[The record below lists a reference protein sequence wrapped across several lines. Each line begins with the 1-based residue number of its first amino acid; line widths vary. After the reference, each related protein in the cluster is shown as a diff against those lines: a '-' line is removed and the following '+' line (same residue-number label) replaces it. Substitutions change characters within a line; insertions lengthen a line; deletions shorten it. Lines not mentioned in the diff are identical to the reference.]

1 MFPTA
6 RTPKL
11 AQLALGA
18 LRVAHSFLLLEDDR
32 EVDWEVDED
41 EPTPPPHPH
50 RIVPGGGGLLR
61 RRRVERRPGTPVP
74 TYHVCLSPVERRG
87 TLHARGHA
95 PRAQG
100 SGGSARARGTWTAA
114 HSAEDTR

>member
-50 RIVPGGGGLLR
+50 RGLLR

-74 TYHVCLSPVERRG
+74 TYHVCLSPVECRG
-87 TLHARGHA
+87 TLHARAHA
-95 PRAQG
+95 RRAQE
-100 SGGSARARGTWTAA
+100 SGGSARAWGTWTAA
-114 HSAEDTR
+114 PGADSTR

>member
-11 AQLALGA
+11 AQHALGA
-18 LRVAHSFLLLEDDR
+18 LRVARSFLLLEDDR
-32 EVDWEVDED
+32 EVDWEVDKD

-50 RIVPGGGGLLR
+50 RGQLR

-87 TLHARGHA
+87 TLHARAHA
-95 PRAQG
+95 TRAQE
-100 SGGSARARGTWTAA
+100 SGGSARARGVSAGAA
-114 HSAEDTR
+114 SADAPR